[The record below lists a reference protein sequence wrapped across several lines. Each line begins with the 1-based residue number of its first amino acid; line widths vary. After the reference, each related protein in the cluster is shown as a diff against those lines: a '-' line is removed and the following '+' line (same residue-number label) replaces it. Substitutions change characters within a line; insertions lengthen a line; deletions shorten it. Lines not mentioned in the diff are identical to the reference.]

1 MSSSPSTLHA
11 RPASAERRF
20 TSRAVEEAI
29 SRIGPTI
36 ADSRLRRL
44 FENCLPNTL
53 DTTVTF
59 SRDAAGRP
67 DTFVI
72 TGDIPAMW
80 LRDSTNQ
87 VWPYLRFAR
96 DDAPL
101 RELLA
106 GVVRRQAACVRLDPY
121 ANAFYAT
128 PVTGDWA
135 EDLTPMLPGVH
146 ERKYELDSLCAV
158 FRLAHGYW
166 QATGDTSPF
175 DADWRAAMA
184 LAVETIIV
192 QQAGSAEEPVP
203 AYHFRRLTPQALDTL
218 ALNGRGHPARRC
230 GLSKSPF
237 RPSDDAASLPF
248 PIAANAFAVVA
259 LRQLAELL
267 HALAT
272 PADLALATP
281 ADLALASRARTLAA
295 EIDAALRIHGA
306 VIHPTCGRI
315 WAFEVDGYGS
325 AVLLDDANIPSLLS
339 LPYLGFCPPDDPL
352 YLATR
357 RFILS
362 EHNPYFA
369 RGTAACGVGG
379 PHVGLGWIWPMS
391 IIMRALTSTDDEE
404 ILDCLGMLVRTDA
417 DTGFMHETFWLDDP
431 ARYTRPWFAW
441 ANTLLGEL
449 VLHLASTRPALLGRA
464 PAKVTV

>member
-1 MSSSPSTLHA
+1 MSSSAAPSSG
-11 RPASAERRF
+11 RPAFAERRF
-20 TSRAVEEAI
+20 TSIAVEAALA
-29 SRIGPTI
+29 RIGPAV
-36 ADSRLRRL
+36 ADPRLRRL

-59 SRDAAGRP
+59 SRDALGRP

-72 TGDIPAMW
+72 TGDIAAMW
-80 LRDSTNQ
+80 LRDSTHQ

-101 RELLA
+101 RELLV

-135 EDLTPMLPGVH
+135 EDLTLMRPGVH

-175 DADWRAAMA
+175 DADWHAAMQ
-184 LAVETIIV
+184 LAVESIVV
-192 QQAGSAEEPVP
+192 QQAGSAEEPEP
-203 AYHFRRLTPQALDTL
+203 AYTFRRLTPQALDTL
-218 ALNGRGHPARRC
+218 PLNGRGHPARRC

-259 LRQLAELL
+259 LRNLAALL
-267 HALAT
+267 DALSPPCG
-272 PADLALATP
+272 PALS
-281 ADLALASRARTLAA
+281 SRARAVAA
-295 EIDAALRIHGA
+295 EIHAGLLDHGT
-306 VIHPTCGRI
+306 VHHPTCGRI

-325 AVLLDDANIPSLLS
+325 SVLLDDANIPSLLS
-339 LPYLGFCPPDDPL
+339 LPYLGFCAADDPL

-357 RFILS
+357 RFVLS
-362 EHNPYFA
+362 EANPYFA
-369 RGTAACGVGG
+369 RGAAASGVGG

-404 ILDCLGMLVRTDA
+404 ILDCLDMLVRTDA
-417 DTGFMHETFWLDDP
+417 GTGFMHETFWLDDP
-431 ARYTRPWFAW
+431 SRFTRPWFAW

-449 VLHLASTRPALLGRA
+449 VLHLASTRPALLTR
-464 PAKVTV
+464 PLP

>member
-1 MSSSPSTLHA
+1 MSSSPTPVPGHSA
-11 RPASAERRF
+11 RPAMAERRF
-20 TSRAVEEAI
+20 TSHAVEAALA
-29 SRIGPTI
+29 RIGPTL
-36 ADSRLRRL
+36 ADPRLRRL

-59 SRDAAGRP
+59 ARDAAGRP

-72 TGDIPAMW
+72 TGDIAAMW

-106 GVVRRQAACVRLDPY
+106 GLIRRQAACVRLDPY

-128 PVTGDWA
+128 PVTGHWA
-135 EDLTPMLPGVH
+135 QDLTPMSPGVH

-175 DADWRAAMA
+175 DAEWRAAMT

-203 AYHFRRLTPQALDTL
+203 TYHFRRLTPQALDTL
-218 ALNGRGHPARRC
+218 VLNGRGHPARRC

-259 LRQLAELL
+259 LRQLAALL
-267 HALAT
+267 AALAS
-272 PADLALATP
+272 P
-281 ADLALASRARTLAA
+281 ADLALASRARALAS
-295 EIDAALRIHGA
+295 EIDAALLAHGT
-306 VIHPTCGRI
+306 VNHPTCGRI
-315 WAFEVDGYGS
+315 WAFEVDGFGS

-339 LPYLGFCPPDDPL
+339 LPYLGFCAPDDPL

-357 RFILS
+357 RFVLS
-362 EHNPYFA
+362 EANPYFA
-369 RGTAACGVGG
+369 RGSVASGIGG
-379 PHVGLGWIWPMS
+379 PHVGLGWIWPLS
-391 IIMRALTSTDDEE
+391 IIMRALTSTDDDE
-404 ILDCLGMLVRTDA
+404 ILDCLAMLVRTDA
-417 DTGFMHETFWLDDP
+417 DTGFMHETFWLDD
-431 ARYTRPWFAW
+431 ASRYTRTWFAW

-449 VLHLASTRPALLGRA
+449 VLHLSATRPALLTRTL
-464 PAKVTV
+464 PTP